1 MRKNNETKEG
11 INKIRNSFFKN
22 SLIKY
27 KTSKET
33 DLQMR
38 EREKERERKRHKW
51 IKSPRKKEKYKK
63 QDGAGAYQRA
73 DININAILIVLKSTM
88 VKYLHHGNWQ
98 MLQISIFIDIVY

>member
-22 SLIKY
+22 NLIKY

-38 EREKERERKRHKW
+38 EREKERERKRHK
-51 IKSPRKKEKYKK
+51 
-63 QDGAGAYQRA
+63 
-73 DININAILIVLKSTM
+73 
-88 VKYLHHGNWQ
+88 
-98 MLQISIFIDIVY
+98 